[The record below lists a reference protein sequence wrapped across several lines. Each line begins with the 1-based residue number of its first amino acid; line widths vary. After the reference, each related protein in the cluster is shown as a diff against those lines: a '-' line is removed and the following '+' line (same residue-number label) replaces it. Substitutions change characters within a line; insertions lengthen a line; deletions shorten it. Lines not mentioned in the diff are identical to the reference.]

1 MDRGSALLQPA
12 EQRPVKGPMEV
23 LMMPSLVRRF
33 LAAILAALTLSALP
47 ASACTTFCLRDGGR
61 IVFGKNYDW
70 SVGDGMLV
78 VNKRGVARKADAEGD
93 PRPASWVSRYGSVTF
108 NQYGRDFPSGGI
120 NEKGLTIELMWLEGS
135 RYPEADSRP
144 GVDVLQWIQYHL
156 DNHATVA
163 EVLKADKGLRV
174 IGPVPLHYLV
184 ADRQGQ
190 VATVEFLNG
199 RMVAHTGDKL
209 PVAALANSA
218 YAESLKANRTEG
230 IASLARFGRAAQRVR
245 AFEAKGSDPVRYAF
259 DTLDQVAQP
268 GYTQWS
274 IVYEVDRGRVHF
286 RTRDRRKVRS
296 LDLKDVD
303 FSCSTP
309 VKVLDLDVDAEG
321 NVARRLV
328 PYTRELNREL
338 VTASFRKTSFLAD
351 VPAAEI
357 ERVARYPESASCR
370 R

>member
-1 MDRGSALLQPA
+1 MKTKLSLVLVALL
-12 EQRPVKGPMEV
+12 
-23 LMMPSLVRRF
+23 
-33 LAAILAALTLSALP
+33 LSIP
-47 ASACTTFCLRDGGR
+47 ASACTTFCLRDSGR

-70 SVGDGMLV
+70 SVGDGLLI
-78 VNKRGVARKADAEGD
+78 VNKRGVSRKADADAEGD
-93 PRPASWVSRYGSVTF
+93 PKPASWVSKYGSVSF

-135 RYPEADSRP
+135 RYPAADARP

-163 EVLKADKGLRV
+163 EVLQSDRSLRV
-174 IGPVPLHYLV
+174 VGPVPIHYLV

-199 RMVAHTGDKL
+199 RMVAHTGGKL
-209 PVAALANSA
+209 PVAALANDP
-218 YAESLKANRTEG
+218 YAESLSSEKMEG
-230 IASLARFGRAAQRVR
+230 RSRFARAAQRVR
-245 AFEAKGSDPVRYAF
+245 GFKAKGTDPVNYAFE
-259 DTLDQVAQP
+259 TLDQVAQP

-309 VKVLDLDVDAEG
+309 VQVLDLDADAAG
-321 NVARRLV
+321 DVARRLV
-328 PYTRELNREL
+328 PYTRDINREL
-338 VTASFRKTSFLAD
+338 VTAAFRKTSFLAET
-351 VPAAEI
+351 PKAEI
-357 ERVARYPESASCR
+357 ERVARYPESAVCR

>member
-1 MDRGSALLQPA
+1 MKR
-12 EQRPVKGPMEV
+12 K
-23 LMMPSLVRRF
+23 
-33 LAAILAALTLSALP
+33 LAAVLAALALSVP

-70 SVGDGMLV
+70 SVGNGMLV
-78 VNKRGVARKADAEGD
+78 VNKRGVARKAHLEGNTEGD
-93 PRPASWVSRYGSVTF
+93 PKPASWTSRYGSVTF
-108 NQYGRDFPSGGI
+108 NQYGRDFPSGGM

-135 RYPEADSRP
+135 RYPAADARP
-144 GVDVLQWIQYHL
+144 AVDVLQWIQYHL
-156 DNHATVA
+156 DNHATVG
-163 EVLKADKGLRV
+163 EVLKSDRTLRIV
-174 IGPVPLHYLV
+174 GPVPIHYLV

-190 VATVEFLNG
+190 VATVEFLDG
-199 RMVAHTGDKL
+199 KMVAHTGNGL
-209 PVAALANSA
+209 PVAALANST
-218 YAESLKANRTEG
+218 YAESLKASRTEG
-230 IASLARFGRAAQRVR
+230 ISSLARFGRAAQRVR
-245 AFEAKGSDPVRYAF
+245 AFDAKRTDPVRYAF

-296 LDLKDVD
+296 LDLKAVD

-309 VKVLDLDVDAEG
+309 VKVLDLDADVQGD
-321 NVARRLV
+321 VARHLV

-338 VTASFRKTSFLAD
+338 VTASFRKTPFLTD

>member
-1 MDRGSALLQPA
+1 MKALTAALLA
-12 EQRPVKGPMEV
+12 
-23 LMMPSLVRRF
+23 LSLSV
-33 LAAILAALTLSALP
+33 P

-70 SVGDGMLV
+70 GVGDGLLV
-78 VNKRGVARKADAEGD
+78 VNKRGVARKAHLEGSTGDD
-93 PRPASWVSRYGSVTF
+93 PRPASWISKFGSVTF

-120 NEKGLTIELMWLEGS
+120 NEKGLTIELMWLAGS
-135 RYPEADSRP
+135 RYPVADARS

-163 EVLKADKGLRV
+163 EVLKSDKTLRIV
-174 IGPVPLHYLV
+174 GPVPLHYLV

-190 VATVEFLNG
+190 VAAVEFLDG
-199 RMVAHTGDKL
+199 RMVAHTGQKL
-209 PVAALANSA
+209 PVAALANST
-218 YAESLKANRTEG
+218 YAESLNAGRTEG
-230 IASLARFGRAAQRVR
+230 PSSLARFGRAAQRVR
-245 AFEAKGSDPVRYAF
+245 GFQAKGTDAVAYAFE
-259 DTLDQVAQP
+259 TLDQVAQP

-303 FSCSTP
+303 FSCSTL
-309 VKVLDLDVDAEG
+309 VRVLDLDADAEG
-321 NVARRLV
+321 DVARLLV
-328 PYTRELNREL
+328 PYTREINREL
-338 VTASFRKTSFLAD
+338 VRAAFRKTEFLAKT
-351 VPAAEI
+351 PEPEL
-357 ERVARYPESASCR
+357 ERVVRYPESAVCR